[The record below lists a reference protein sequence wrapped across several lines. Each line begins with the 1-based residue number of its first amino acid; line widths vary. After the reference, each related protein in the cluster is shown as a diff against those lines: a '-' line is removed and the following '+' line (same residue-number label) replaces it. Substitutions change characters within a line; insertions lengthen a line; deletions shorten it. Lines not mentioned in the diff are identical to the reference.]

1 MSRAAVS
8 RACVGAGFLLT
19 FGAGPGEGAACRSDL
34 VEIVTEHRTVAFR
47 VEIADTP
54 EEQARGLMFR
64 QDLPRDAGMLFL
76 FPAAEER
83 AFWMR
88 NTPLPLDMLFA
99 GPDGR
104 ICGIAANAQP
114 FTDDRRWSGCPAS
127 AVLEINGGLA
137 AALGI
142 TTGAALRHPA
152 FGPGAAAPCG

>member
-1 MSRAAVS
+1 MSAALRRAFGWTPVLMAVM
-8 RACVGAGFLLT
+8 A
-19 FGAGPGEGAACRSDL
+19 GAAQGSACRPDL
-34 VEIVTEHRTVAFR
+34 VEIVTERRTVAFR

-64 QDLPRDAGMLFL
+64 TDLPRDAGMLFL

-104 ICGIAANAQP
+104 ICGIVANATP

-137 AALGI
+137 ASLGI
-142 TTGAALRHPA
+142 RTGAALRHPA
-152 FGPGAAAPCG
+152 FGPGAAAPCD

>member
-1 MSRAAVS
+1 M
-8 RACVGAGFLLT
+8 T
-19 FGAGPGEGAACRSDL
+19 QD
-34 VEIVTEHRTVAFR
+34 RTVAFR

-54 EEQARGLMFR
+54 EEQSRGLMFR
-64 QDLPRDAGMLFL
+64 TDLPRDAGMLFL
-76 FPAAEER
+76 FPAAERR

-104 ICGIAANAQP
+104 ICGVVAEAAP
-114 FTDDRRWSGCPAS
+114 FTDDLRWSGCAAS

-137 AALGI
+137 ASLGI
-142 TTGAALRHPA
+142 APGAALRHPA

>member
-1 MSRAAVS
+1 MHGSARRSAVVIAALCLMSS
-8 RACVGAGFLLT
+8 
-19 FGAGPGEGAACRSDL
+19 PGSAHASACRRDL
-34 VEIVTEHRTVAFR
+34 VEIVTETRTVAFR

-54 EEQARGLMFR
+54 ATQARGLMFR
-64 QDLPRDAGMLFL
+64 TDLPRDAGMLFL

-104 ICGIAANAQP
+104 ICGIVANAAP
-114 FTDDRRWSGCPAS
+114 FTDDRRWSGCPAL

-137 AALGI
+137 DALGI
-142 TTGAALRHPA
+142 APGAALRHPA
-152 FGPGAAAPCG
+152 FGPDAAAPCG